1 MKEINILILSD
12 SIGDTGERI
21 AQAALAQF
29 DIAKDDVDL
38 NVIGNIRNIDQLSSA
53 LSLALDLENV
63 LIYYSFVNESL
74 IEHLESFCMQ
84 NNISHVDIL
93 TPAIKA
99 IEELT
104 NIKPY
109 TNPGALRK
117 LDEQYYKR
125 IEAIEFAVRYDDGKD
140 PAGILRADLVII
152 GISRTSKTPLS
163 MYLANKGYKVCNIPL
178 VPESPVPK
186 ELFEINPARII
197 GLTNSPEKL
206 YSIRRER
213 LKSMGVKSELSY
225 SDLSRILEELDYAE
239 KIMKK
244 IGCPIINVSQA
255 AIEETAEKIIR
266 YQKKLSL

>member
-1 MKEINILILSD
+1 MDKINLVILSD
-12 SIGDTGERI
+12 SIGDTGEKI

-29 DIAKDDVDL
+29 DIAKENVDF
-38 NVIGNIRNIDQLSSA
+38 NIIGNIRSSDYLSYALKTTIDM
-53 LSLALDLENV
+53 ENV
-63 LIYYSFVNESL
+63 IIYYSFVNESL
-74 IEHLESFCMQ
+74 IKDLEKFCTD
-84 NNISHVDIL
+84 NYILHVDIL
-93 TPAIKA
+93 SPAIKA
-99 IEELT
+99 MEKLT
-104 NIKPY
+104 KTKPY

-125 IEAIEFAVRYDDGKD
+125 IDAIEFAVRYDDGKD
-140 PAGILRADLVII
+140 PDGILRADIVII

-178 VPESPVPK
+178 VPESPIPK
-186 ELFEINPARII
+186 EVFEINPAKII

-206 YSIRRER
+206 YSIRKER
-213 LKSMGVKSELSY
+213 LKSMGVKSEISY
-225 SDLSRILEELDYAE
+225 SALNRILEELDYAE

-244 IGCPIINVSQA
+244 IGCPIINVSDA